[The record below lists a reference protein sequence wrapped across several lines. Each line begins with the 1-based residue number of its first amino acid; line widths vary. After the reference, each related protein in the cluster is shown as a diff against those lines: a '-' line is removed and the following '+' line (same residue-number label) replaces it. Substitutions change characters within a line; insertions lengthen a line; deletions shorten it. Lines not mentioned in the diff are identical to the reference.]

1 MDPMLALIERLRN
14 ASIDIDE
21 RLEAAL
27 MEVDIRHF
35 SDLDPTPFFHD
46 RPLVFLETPN
56 GGVKTISAPHMIASL
71 LLNLEL
77 ETGQTVL
84 LLGSKG
90 GYMGAI
96 IAELVGPEGEV
107 IILDPSSEV
116 VEYALERLRSYSN
129 VRVLKLEDIAVAPAG
144 IPTQLSRVLITG
156 SLRQPPE
163 WLVNCLEEGGFLIAP
178 LGNPMHQTLIK
189 RENQGGEM
197 FDTDLGNVVFG
208 PVDIAE
214 SEPSLPGPHE
224 LADMLEEAGVV
235 IRDNF
240 SLEHL
245 HISRLDDL
253 VANLRQ
259 LPEDLKPP
267 KMHPPGGDDGEEEER
282 RRDHPLVKILEDEG
296 EWLSGL
302 WPLMAMLF
310 DVRMTHPG
318 APDDDDDPE
327 SSSDSQEDEEGRDFR
342 TEFRGDFRGEH
353 EDFIP

>member
-14 ASIDIDE
+14 ASVDIDE
-21 RLEAAL
+21 RLEAAM
-27 MEVDIRHF
+27 MEVDVRNF

-46 RPLVFLETPN
+46 RPLVFLETPT

-116 VEYALERLRSYSN
+116 VEYALERLHSYSN
-129 VRVLKLEDIAVAPAG
+129 VRVLKLEDIAIAPTG
-144 IPTQLSRVLITG
+144 IPGQLSRVLITG

-163 WLVNCLEEGGFLIAP
+163 WLTNSLEDGGFLIAP
-178 LGNPMHQTLIK
+178 LGNSMHQTLIK

-197 FDTDLGNVVFG
+197 LDTDLGNVVFG

-224 LADMLEEAGVV
+224 LADMLEEAGLV

-240 SLEHL
+240 ALEHL
-245 HISRLDDL
+245 HISRLDNL

-267 KMHPPGGDDGEEEER
+267 KITHPGEDDDKES
-282 RRDHPLVKILEDEG
+282 RDHPLLKILEDEG

-318 APDDDDDPE
+318 APDDDEPQVE
-327 SSSDSQEDEEGRDFR
+327 EDTGRDFR
-342 TEFRGDFRGEH
+342 GEFRGDFSGEH

>member
-14 ASIDIDE
+14 ASVDIDE
-21 RLEAAL
+21 RLEAAM
-27 MEVDIRHF
+27 MEVDVRHF

-46 RPLVFLETPN
+46 RPLVFLETPS

-107 IILDPSSEV
+107 IILDPSAEV
-116 VEYALERLRSYSN
+116 VEYALERLHSYSN
-129 VRVLKLEDIAVAPAG
+129 VQVMKLDDLAIAPTG
-144 IPTQLSRVLITG
+144 IPAQLSRVLITG

-163 WLVNCLEEGGFLIAP
+163 WLLNCLEDGGFLIAP
-178 LGNPMHQTLIK
+178 LGNSMHQILIK

-197 FDTDLGNVVFG
+197 LDTDLGNVVFG

-240 SLEHL
+240 SHEHI

-267 KMHPPGGDDGEEEER
+267 KISHPGEEDDKSS
-282 RRDHPLVKILEDEG
+282 RDHPLVKILDEEG
-296 EWLSGL
+296 EWLSGM

-318 APDDDDDPE
+318 APDDDDSE
-327 SSSDSQEDEEGRDFR
+327 SAEYSGRGVGEDTERDFSG
-342 TEFRGDFRGEH
+342 ELRGDFSGEH